1 MADDLDTTDPVA
13 ALPAALAYTLGGDQG
28 VKNPALAEKYL
39 TERRGRSAK
48 YAADY
53 EDVMSQRQAEV
64 ENAKRIL
71 DGAAEA
77 MRAGHTGAGP
87 GQINLPLLQMAA
99 GFFKPTKTGNFGEEF
114 GNALTG
120 LGAGVAHQRMS
131 NVEFEKG
138 MADLATKRSTLV
150 QEPLKDRAALL
161 KAQQLADE
169 QGVRALEVAQVK
181 TAGGSGLSPIAKIE
195 ADFNAGRISRTQA
208 DEAIKKL
215 TQGSSGPA
223 ELQMYNAALQYHL
236 ENGGRKEDFPG
247 PDEWKARRAGA
258 VAQAT
263 ATGKDIAE
271 AKDLLPKLEADA
283 LRYRDEINNL
293 LSDKNKP
300 YLKQLVGQ
308 WNGLRPDV
316 LQTDENIQNVIGSLE
331 TLGSMNFGTAVATM
345 KGLGA
350 LSNAEGAK
358 IQDAVGKLKRRGSYD
373 EFERRLIEMRDRT
386 SIVAVEIAKKKLEWA
401 DNPNPGVTIPSRA
414 RPPSPSPTAPAP
426 TAGGLVKGDDGV
438 YRFTTGGQ

>member
-1 MADDLDTTDPVA
+1 MAYDPDTTDPVA

-87 GQINLPLLQMAA
+87 GQMNLPLLQMAA

-181 TAGGSGLSPIAKIE
+181 TGAGGSE
-195 ADFNAGRISRTQA
+195 
-208 DEAIKKL
+208 
-215 TQGSSGPA
+215 PA
-223 ELQMYNAALQYHL
+223 ELKLYNAAKASS
-236 ENGGRKEDFPG
+236 NDPNFPHF
-247 PDEWKARRAGA
+247 DVWRASRAGDMEYRK
-258 VAQAT
+258 QM
-263 ATGKDIAE
+263 GKFTAE
-271 AKDLLPKLEADA
+271 AQEALPLLESQAQRFTDQINKILDPANREA
-283 LRYRDEINNL
+283 L
-293 LSDKNKP
+293 LSTFGG
-300 YLKQLVGQ
+300 LKGNLPISAFSTNAKQVDILAA
-308 WNGLRPDV
+308 
-316 LQTDENIQNVIGSLE
+316 LQTLQAMTFGQNVAAMRG
-331 TLGSMNFGTAVATM
+331 LGS
-345 KGLGA
+345 
-350 LSNAEGAK
+350 LSNAEGKKIEQTMGALYRTGSPEEFFKILEKMRDSAAK
-358 IQDAVGKLKRRGSYD
+358 ISSEA
-373 EFERRLIEMRDRT
+373 
-386 SIVAVEIAKKKLEWA
+386 AKKKLEWGMVS
-401 DNPNPGVTIPSRA
+401 PGVAVPNAPRSGGATG
-414 RPPSPSPTAPAP
+414 PSPPPPPA
-426 TAGGLVKGDDGV
+426 AGGLVQGADGV
-438 YRFTTGGQ
+438 FRLAPGGR

>member
-1 MADDLDTTDPVA
+1 VADDPDTTDPVA

-39 TERRGRSAK
+39 TERRARSAK

-71 DGAAEA
+71 DSAAEA

-87 GQINLPLLQMAA
+87 WQMNLPMLQMAA

-181 TAGGSGLSPIAKIE
+181 TAGGDNKTTALYKNYVEWAK
-195 ADFNAGRISRTQA
+195 DPKNAGKTQA
-208 DEAIKKL
+208 DYEEHQAELRRQKTANQKELEDLQKKMPGATIDDLYRIKAREAAAGKQTGEDQAKAANLLPALKATTEEVNRIIEEMVVHPGMANAVGRLWATAPGIPGQPKADFEAIEQNLLGRVFMRAYEALRGAGAITEAEGLKATASELPTSRKQSKEAYIRNL
-215 TQGSSGPA
+215 RQYQKWMAKGLEIADQKAGVLPTSPPTSAAPSGSSGPKGPWSN
-223 ELQMYNAALQYHL
+223 Y
-236 ENGGRKEDFPG
+236 GG
-247 PDEWKARRAGA
+247 
-258 VAQAT
+258 
-263 ATGKDIAE
+263 
-271 AKDLLPKLEADA
+271 
-283 LRYRDEINNL
+283 
-293 LSDKNKP
+293 
-300 YLKQLVGQ
+300 
-308 WNGLRPDV
+308 
-316 LQTDENIQNVIGSLE
+316 
-331 TLGSMNFGTAVATM
+331 
-345 KGLGA
+345 
-350 LSNAEGAK
+350 
-358 IQDAVGKLKRRGSYD
+358 
-373 EFERRLIEMRDRT
+373 
-386 SIVAVEIAKKKLEWA
+386 
-401 DNPNPGVTIPSRA
+401 
-414 RPPSPSPTAPAP
+414 
-426 TAGGLVKGDDGV
+426 GG
-438 YRFTTGGQ
+438 

>member
-71 DGAAEA
+71 DSAAEA

-87 GQINLPLLQMAA
+87 GQMNLPLLQMAA

-181 TAGGSGLSPIAKIE
+181 TVGGSDNKTTALYKNYVEWAK
-195 ADFNAGRISRTQA
+195 DPKNAGKTQA
-208 DEAIKKL
+208 DYEEHQAELRRQKTANQKELEDLQKKMPGATIDDLYRIKAREAAAGKQTGEDQAKAANLLPALKATTEEVNRIIEEMVVHPGMANAVGRLWATAPGIPGQPKADFEAIEQNLLGKVFMRAYEALRGAGAITEAEGLKATASEL
-215 TQGSSGPA
+215 PTSRKQSKEAYIRNLRQYQKWMAKGLEIADQKAGVLPTSPPTSAAPSGSSGPKGPWSN
-223 ELQMYNAALQYHL
+223 Y
-236 ENGGRKEDFPG
+236 GG
-247 PDEWKARRAGA
+247 
-258 VAQAT
+258 
-263 ATGKDIAE
+263 
-271 AKDLLPKLEADA
+271 
-283 LRYRDEINNL
+283 
-293 LSDKNKP
+293 
-300 YLKQLVGQ
+300 
-308 WNGLRPDV
+308 
-316 LQTDENIQNVIGSLE
+316 
-331 TLGSMNFGTAVATM
+331 
-345 KGLGA
+345 
-350 LSNAEGAK
+350 
-358 IQDAVGKLKRRGSYD
+358 
-373 EFERRLIEMRDRT
+373 
-386 SIVAVEIAKKKLEWA
+386 
-401 DNPNPGVTIPSRA
+401 
-414 RPPSPSPTAPAP
+414 
-426 TAGGLVKGDDGV
+426 GG
-438 YRFTTGGQ
+438 